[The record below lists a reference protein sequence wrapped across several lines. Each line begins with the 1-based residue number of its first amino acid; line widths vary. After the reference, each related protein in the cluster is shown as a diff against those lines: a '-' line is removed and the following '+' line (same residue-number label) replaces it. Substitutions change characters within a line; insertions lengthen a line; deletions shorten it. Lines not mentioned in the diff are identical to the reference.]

1 MKIIENY
8 LPKDSYLGK
17 NRTTSR
23 FLYKEDR
30 AYTIVNFAYGI
41 IPVSSYY
48 FKVLHRSKPDSFSLA
63 YYLMVRAL

>member
-8 LPKDSYLGK
+8 LPKDSYLEK
-17 NRTTSR
+17 NKTTSR

-41 IPVSSYY
+41 IPVSPYY
-48 FKVLHRSKPDSFSLA
+48 FKVLRRFQSDNFSLA